1 MKEQEL
7 KEFIAKYYSRENESC
22 EWKEFKELKHA
33 VSGKDMDDIISY
45 VSAISNMNGGTLVVG
60 VKDQKLD
67 IIGIQDF
74 YNYTPENLKFRVLD
88 LCTNLP
94 SENFYVDEYITDDT
108 KKTVWI
114 IHIPKHQPR
123 RVVIAHTKA
132 YMRIGD
138 SLVEMT
144 EERHNKILHELI
156 IDDDWTAKIVPDATI
171 EDLDKDAIE
180 KARKE
185 YKKRNPKYAE
195 EMESWNDEK
204 FLNKAKL
211 LIQGKITRTAILLL
225 GKEESEHFIN
235 PSVMKIR
242 WSLKTHTNENKDYAI
257 FSIPMIL
264 AVDELLAKIR
274 NVRMVSIRPG
284 TLFPDEMM
292 RYDSFTI
299 REPLNNC
306 IAHQDYTMG
315 ARIEVVEYE
324 DEKLIFRNA
333 GTFIPNSVEKVVMN
347 DCPESVYRN
356 PFLVEAM
363 RNLGMIETQGGGI
376 RKLYLQQQKR
386 CFPMP
391 DYSFEENYVKVEI
404 VGNIIDEKFARVV
417 MKNNDLSLIEI
428 MALDKVQKRKYISDD
443 EIKLLKERNLI
454 EGRKPNFYISAEI
467 AKNTEDTKLMASYIR
482 NRAFDDDLY
491 KQQILAYLDQ
501 YGKANR
507 SQIQELIG
515 KHLPDI
521 LTEDKKYNKVKN
533 ILQSM
538 RTAGIIN
545 VDKDKNWY
553 KV

>member
-1 MKEQEL
+1 MKEQDL
-7 KEFIAKYYSRENESC
+7 KEFISKYYSRENESC

-45 VSAISNMNGGTLVVG
+45 VSALSNMNGGTLVVG

-94 SENFYVDEYITDDT
+94 SENFYVDEYKTEDT
-108 KKTVWI
+108 NKTVWI

-123 RVVIAHTKA
+123 KPVIAHTKA

-138 SLVEMT
+138 SLVEMS

-156 IDDDWTAKIVPDATI
+156 IDDDWSAKIIPDATI
-171 EDLDKDAIE
+171 EDLDEEAIE

-185 YKKRNPKYAE
+185 FKKRNPKYAE
-195 EMESWNDEK
+195 EMDSWDDEK

-211 LIQGKITRTAILLL
+211 LIQGQVTRTAILLL

-242 WSLKTHTNENKDYAI
+242 WSLKTHNNENKDYAI
-257 FSIPMIL
+257 FSIPMIM

-292 RYDSFTI
+292 RYDPFTI

-315 ARIEVVEYE
+315 ARVEVVEYE

-333 GTFIPNSVEKVVMN
+333 GTFIPNSVERVVMN

-404 VGNIIDEKFARVV
+404 VGNVIDENFARVI
-417 MKNNDLSLIEI
+417 MKNNDLSLIEV
-428 MALDKVQKRKYISDD
+428 MALDKVQKRKEVNDS
-443 EIKLLKERNLI
+443 EIKMLKEKNLI
-454 EGRKPNFYISAEI
+454 EGRKPNFYIAAEI
-467 AKNTEDTKLMASYIR
+467 AKKTEDSKLMASYIR

-491 KQQILAYLDQ
+491 KQQILAYLEQ

-538 RTAGIIN
+538 RTAGLIN
-545 VDKDKNWY
+545 VDENKNWY
-553 KV
+553 KL

>member
-22 EWKEFKELKHA
+22 EWKEFKELKHS
-33 VSGKDMDDIISY
+33 VSGKDMDDVISY
-45 VSAISNMNGGTLVVG
+45 VSALSNMNGGTLIIG
-60 VKDQKLD
+60 VRDQSLE

-94 SENFYVDEYITDDT
+94 SDNFYVDEYVTDDT

-114 IHIPKHQPR
+114 IHVPKHNPR
-123 RVVIAHTKA
+123 KPVIAHTKA
-132 YMRIGD
+132 YMRVGD
-138 SLVEMT
+138 SLVEMS

-156 IDDDWTAKIVPDATI
+156 IDDDWTAKIIPEATI
-171 EDLDKDAIE
+171 EDLDKEAIE

-185 YKKRNPKYAE
+185 FKNRNPKYAK
-195 EMESWNDEK
+195 EMESWDDEK

-211 LIQGKITRTAILLL
+211 LIQGKVTRTAILLL

-264 AVDELLAKIR
+264 AVDELLTKIR

-292 RYDSFTI
+292 RYDPFTI

-333 GTFIPNSVEKVVMN
+333 GSFIPNSVERVVMN

-404 VGNIIDEKFARVV
+404 VGNVIDENFARIIT
-417 MKNNDLSLIEI
+417 KNNDLSLVEV
-428 MALDKVQKRKYISDD
+428 MALDKIQKRKEISDH
-443 EIKLLKERNLI
+443 EIKLLKNKNLI
-454 EGRKPNFYISAEI
+454 EGRKPNFYIAAEI
-467 AKNTEDTKLMASYIR
+467 SKNTEDSKLMASYIR
-482 NRAFDDDLY
+482 NRAFDDDVY
-491 KQQILAYLDQ
+491 KQQILAYLEQ

-515 KHLPDI
+515 KHLSDI
-521 LTEDKKYNKVKN
+521 LTEEKKYNKVKN
-533 ILQSM
+533 ILQAM
-538 RTAGIIN
+538 RNAGLIN
-545 VDKDKNWY
+545 VDENKYWY

>member
-7 KEFIAKYYSRENESC
+7 KEFIAKYYSRENECC

-45 VSAISNMNGGTLVVG
+45 VSALSNMNGGTLIIG
-60 VKDQKLD
+60 VKDQALD

-94 SENFYVDEYITDDT
+94 SENFYVDEYVTDDT

-114 IHIPKHQPR
+114 INIPKHQPR
-123 RVVIAHTKA
+123 KAVIAHTKA

-138 SLVEMT
+138 SLVEMSK
-144 EERHNKILHELI
+144 EHHDKILHELI
-156 IDDDWTAKIVPDATI
+156 IDDDWSAKIISDATI
-171 EDLDKDAIE
+171 EDLDKEAIE

-185 YKKRNPKYAE
+185 FKKRNPKYAG
-195 EMESWNDEK
+195 EMESWDDEK

-242 WSLKTHTNENKDYAI
+242 WSLKTHANENKDYAI

-264 AVDELLAKIR
+264 SVDEILAKIR
-274 NVRMVSIRPG
+274 NVRMVSIRPE

-292 RYDSFTI
+292 RYDPFTI

-404 VGNIIDEKFARVV
+404 VGNVIDEKFAKVI
-417 MKNNDLSLIEI
+417 MKNNDLSLVEA
-428 MALDKVQKRKYISDD
+428 ALPRSKVPP
-443 EIKLLKERNLI
+443 LLPSLRRVTVPVVPLV
-454 EGRKPNFYISAEI
+454 
-467 AKNTEDTKLMASYIR
+467 L
-482 NRAFDDDLY
+482 
-491 KQQILAYLDQ
+491 
-501 YGKANR
+501 
-507 SQIQELIG
+507 
-515 KHLPDI
+515 LPVLLPRVI
-521 LTEDKKYNKVKN
+521 VL
-533 ILQSM
+533 LLP
-538 RTAGIIN
+538 R
-545 VDKDKNWY
+545 
-553 KV
+553 

>member
-45 VSAISNMNGGTLVVG
+45 VSALSNMNGGTLIVG
-60 VKDQKLD
+60 VKDQSLD

-94 SENFYVDEYITDDT
+94 SENFYVDEYVTDDT
-108 KKTVWI
+108 QKTVWI

-123 RVVIAHTKA
+123 KAVIAHTKA
-132 YMRIGD
+132 YMRMGD
-138 SLVEMT
+138 SLVEMS

-156 IDDDWTAKIVPDATI
+156 IDDDWSAKIIPDATI
-171 EDLDKDAIE
+171 DDLDKEAVE

-185 YKKRNPKYAE
+185 FKKRNPKYAE
-195 EMESWNDEK
+195 EMDSWDDEK

-211 LIQGKITRTAILLL
+211 LIQGKVTRAAILLL

-264 AVDELLAKIR
+264 AVDEILAKIR

-292 RYDSFTI
+292 RYDPFTI

-333 GTFIPNSVEKVVMN
+333 GTFIPNSVERVVMN

-391 DYSFEENYVKVEI
+391 DYTFDENYVKVEI
-404 VGNIIDEKFARVV
+404 VGNVIDEKFARVI
-417 MKNNDLSLIEI
+417 MKNNDLSLVEV
-428 MALDKVQKRKYISDD
+428 MALDKIHKKKEISDS
-443 EIKLLKERNLI
+443 EIKLLKKRNLI
-454 EGRKPNFYISAEI
+454 EGRKPNFYIAAEI
-467 AKNTEDTKLMASYIR
+467 TKNTKDSNLMASYIR
-482 NRAFDDDLY
+482 NRAFDDDVY
-491 KQQILAYLDQ
+491 KKQILAYLEK

-507 SQIQELIG
+507 KQLQELIG

-521 LTEDKKYNKVKN
+521 LTADKKSNKVKN

-538 RTAGIIN
+538 RMSGLIN
-545 VDKDKNWY
+545 VDEDRNWY
-553 KV
+553 KL

>member
-22 EWKEFKELKHA
+22 EWKEFKELKHC
-33 VSGKDMDDIISY
+33 VSGKEMDDIISY
-45 VSAISNMNGGTLVVG
+45 VSAISNMNGGSLVIG

-67 IIGIQDF
+67 ITGIQDF
-74 YNYTPENLKFRVLD
+74 HDYTVENLKFRILD

-94 SENFYVDEYITDDT
+94 SENFYIDEYVTDDSN
-108 KKTVWI
+108 KTVWI
-114 IHIPKHQPR
+114 IHIPKHKPR
-123 RVVIAHTKA
+123 QAVIAHTKA

-138 SLVEMT
+138 SLVEMS
-144 EERHNKILHELI
+144 EERHNSIIHELI
-156 IDDDWTAKIVPDATI
+156 LDDDWSAKIISNASI
-171 EDLDKDAIE
+171 SDLDEDAIE

-185 YKKRNPKYAE
+185 FKKRNPKYAD
-195 EMESWNDEK
+195 EMDSWDNEK

-211 LIQGKITRTAILLL
+211 LIQGKVTRTAILLL

-242 WSLKTHTNENKDYAI
+242 WSLKTHDNENKDYAI

-292 RYDSFTI
+292 RYDPFTI

-333 GTFIPNSVEKVVMN
+333 GSFIPKSVEDVVMN
-347 DCPESVYRN
+347 DCPESIYRN

-391 DYSFEENYVKVEI
+391 DYNFDNDYVKVEI
-404 VGNIIDEKFARVV
+404 TGNVIDENFAKVII
-417 MKNNDLSLIEI
+417 KNNDLSLVEI
-428 MALDKVQKRKYISDD
+428 MALDKVQKRKIISEE
-443 EIKLLKERNLI
+443 EIKILKSRSLI
-454 EGRKPNFYISAEI
+454 EGRKPNFYIAAEI
-467 AKNTEDTKLMASYIR
+467 AKNTENKELMASYIR

-491 KQQILAYLDQ
+491 KQQILAYLEQ

-507 SQIQELIG
+507 RQIQELIG
-515 KHLPDI
+515 KHLPDV
-521 LTEDKKYNKVKN
+521 LTAEKKYNKVKN
-533 ILQSM
+533 ILQAM
-538 RTAGIIN
+538 RTEGLIN
-545 VDKDKNWY
+545 VDEDKNWY
-553 KV
+553 KM

>member
-1 MKEQEL
+1 MKEQAL

-33 VSGKDMDDIISY
+33 VSGKEMDDIISY
-45 VSAISNMNGGTLVVG
+45 VSALSNMNGGTLVVG
-60 VKDQKLD
+60 IKDQKLD

-94 SENFYVDEYITDDT
+94 SENFYVDEYKTEDT
-108 KKTVWI
+108 NKTVWI
-114 IHIPKHQPR
+114 IHIPKHHPR
-123 RVVIAHTKA
+123 KPVIAHTKA

-138 SLVEMT
+138 SLVEMS

-156 IDDDWTAKIVPDATI
+156 IDDDWSVKIIPDATI
-171 EDLDKDAIE
+171 EDLDEEAIE

-185 YKKRNPKYAE
+185 FKKRNPKYAE
-195 EMESWNDEK
+195 EMDSWDNEK

-211 LIQGKITRTAILLL
+211 LIQGQITRTAILLL

-242 WSLKTHTNENKDYAI
+242 WSLKTHNNENKDYAI
-257 FSIPMIL
+257 FSIPMIM

-292 RYDSFTI
+292 RYDPFTI

-315 ARIEVVEYE
+315 ARVEVVEYE

-333 GTFIPNSVEKVVMN
+333 GTFIPNSVERVVMN

-404 VGNIIDEKFARVV
+404 VGNVIDENFARVI
-417 MKNNDLSLIEI
+417 MKNNDLSLIEV
-428 MALDKVQKRKYISDD
+428 MALDKVQKRKEVNDS
-443 EIKLLKERNLI
+443 EIKLLKEKSLI
-454 EGRKPNFYISAEI
+454 EGRKPNFYIAAEI
-467 AKNTEDTKLMASYIR
+467 AKNTEDSKLMASYIR

-491 KQQILAYLDQ
+491 KQQILAYLEQ

-538 RTAGIIN
+538 RIAGLIN
-545 VDKDKNWY
+545 VDENKNWY
-553 KV
+553 KL

>member
-211 LIQGKITRTAILLL
+211 LIHGKITRTAILLL

-428 MALDKVQKRKYISDD
+428 MTLDKVQKRKYISDD

-521 LTEDKKYNKVKN
+521 LTENKKYNKVKN

>member
-22 EWKEFKELKHA
+22 EWKEFKELKHS
-33 VSGKDMDDIISY
+33 VSGKDMDDVISY
-45 VSAISNMNGGTLVVG
+45 VSALSNMNGGTLIVG
-60 VKDQKLD
+60 VKDQSLD
-67 IIGIQDF
+67 ITGIQDF

-94 SENFYVDEYITDDT
+94 SDNFYVDEYVTDDT

-114 IHIPKHQPR
+114 IHVPKHNPR
-123 RVVIAHTKA
+123 KPVIAHTKA

-138 SLVEMT
+138 SLVEMS

-156 IDDDWTAKIVPDATI
+156 IDDDWTAKVIPEATI
-171 EDLDKDAIE
+171 EDLDKEAIE

-185 YKKRNPKYAE
+185 FKNRNPKYE
-195 EMESWNDEK
+195 KEMESWDDEK

-211 LIQGKITRTAILLL
+211 LIQGKVTRTAILLL

-242 WSLKTHTNENKDYAI
+242 WSLKTHKNENKDYAI

-264 AVDELLAKIR
+264 AVDELLTKIR

-292 RYDSFTI
+292 RYDPFTI

-333 GTFIPNSVEKVVMN
+333 GSFIPNSVERVVMN

-404 VGNIIDEKFARVV
+404 VGNVIDENFARIIT
-417 MKNNDLSLIEI
+417 KNNDLSLVEV
-428 MALDKVQKRKYISDD
+428 MALDKIQKRKEISDH
-443 EIKLLKERNLI
+443 EIKLLKNKNLI
-454 EGRKPNFYISAEI
+454 EGRKPNFYIAAEI
-467 AKNTEDTKLMASYIR
+467 SKNTEDSKLMASYIR
-482 NRAFDDDLY
+482 NRAFDDDVY
-491 KQQILAYLDQ
+491 KQQILAYLEQ

-515 KHLPDI
+515 KHLSDI
-521 LTEDKKYNKVKN
+521 LTEEKKYNKVKN

-538 RTAGIIN
+538 RNAGLIN
-545 VDKDKNWY
+545 VDEEKYWY

>member
-88 LCTNLP
+88 LCTNLS

>member
-22 EWKEFKELKHA
+22 EWKEFKELKHC
-33 VSGKDMDDIISY
+33 VSGKEMDDIISY
-45 VSAISNMNGGTLVVG
+45 VSAISNMNGGSLVIG

-67 IIGIQDF
+67 IAGIQDF
-74 YNYTPENLKFRVLD
+74 HNYTVENLKFRILA

-94 SENFYVDEYITDDT
+94 SENFYIDEYVTDDT
-108 KKTVWI
+108 NKTVWI
-114 IHIPKHQPR
+114 IHIPKHKAR
-123 RVVIAHTKA
+123 KAVIAHTKA

-138 SLVEMT
+138 SLVEMS
-144 EERHNKILHELI
+144 EERHNSIIHELI
-156 IDDDWTAKIVPDATI
+156 IDDDWSAKVIPDATI
-171 EDLDKDAIE
+171 ADLDEEAIE

-185 YKKRNPKYAE
+185 FKKRNPKYAD
-195 EMESWNDEK
+195 EMDSWDNEK

-211 LIQGKITRTAILLL
+211 LIQGKVTRTAILLL

-242 WSLKTHTNENKDYAI
+242 WSLKTHDNGNKDYAI

-324 DEKLIFRNA
+324 DEKLIFRNV
-333 GTFIPNSVEKVVMN
+333 GSFIPKSVEDVVMN
-347 DCPESVYRN
+347 DCPESIYRN

-391 DYSFEENYVKVEI
+391 DYNFDDDYVKVEI
-404 VGNIIDEKFARVV
+404 TGNVIDENFAKVII
-417 MKNNDLSLIEI
+417 KNNDLSLLEI
-428 MALDKVQKRKYISDD
+428 MALDKVQKRKIISEE
-443 EIKLLKERNLI
+443 EIKILKSRGLI
-454 EGRKPNFYISAEI
+454 EGRKPNFYIAAEV
-467 AKNTEDTKLMASYIR
+467 AKNTENKELMASYIR

-491 KQQILAYLDQ
+491 KQQILAYLGQ

-515 KHLPDI
+515 KHLPDV
-521 LTEDKKYNKVKN
+521 LTSEKKYNKVKN
-533 ILQSM
+533 ILQAM
-538 RTAGIIN
+538 RTQGLIN
-545 VDKDKNWY
+545 VDEDKNWY
-553 KV
+553 KL

>member
-22 EWKEFKELKHA
+22 EWKEFKELKHS

-45 VSAISNMNGGTLVVG
+45 VSALSNMNGGTLIIG
-60 VKDQKLD
+60 VKDQSLD

-94 SENFYVDEYITDDT
+94 ADNFYVDEYVTEDT

-114 IHIPKHQPR
+114 IHIPKHNPR
-123 RVVIAHTKA
+123 KPVIAHTKA

-138 SLVEMT
+138 SLVEMS
-144 EERHNKILHELI
+144 EERHDKILHELI
-156 IDDDWTAKIVPDATI
+156 IDDDWTAKIIPDATI
-171 EDLDKDAIE
+171 DDLDKEAIE

-185 YKKRNPKYAE
+185 FKNRNPKYAK
-195 EMESWNDEK
+195 EMESWDDEK

-211 LIQGKITRTAILLL
+211 LIQGKVTRTAILLL

-242 WSLKTHTNENKDYAI
+242 WSLKTHSNENKDYAI

-292 RYDSFTI
+292 RYDPFTI

-333 GTFIPNSVEKVVMN
+333 GTFIPNSVERVVMN

-404 VGNIIDEKFARVV
+404 VGNVIDENFARIIT
-417 MKNNDLSLIEI
+417 KNNDLSLVEV
-428 MALDKVQKRKYISDD
+428 MALDKIQKRKEISDH
-443 EIKLLKERNLI
+443 EIKLLKNKNLI
-454 EGRKPNFYISAEI
+454 EGRKPNFYIAAEI
-467 AKNTEDTKLMASYIR
+467 SKNTEDSKLMASYIR
-482 NRAFDDDLY
+482 NRAFDDDVY
-491 KQQILAYLDQ
+491 KQQILAYLEQ

-515 KHLPDI
+515 KHLSDI
-521 LTEDKKYNKVKN
+521 LTEEKKYNKVKN

-538 RTAGIIN
+538 RNAGLIN
-545 VDKDKNWY
+545 VDENKYWY

>member
-45 VSAISNMNGGTLVVG
+45 VSALSNMNGGTLIVG
-60 VKDQKLD
+60 VKDQSLD

-94 SENFYVDEYITDDT
+94 SENFYVDEYVTEDT

-114 IHIPKHQPR
+114 IHVPKHHPR
-123 RVVIAHTKA
+123 KAVIAHTKA

-138 SLVEMT
+138 SLVEMS

-156 IDDDWTAKIVPDATI
+156 IDDDWSAKIIPEATVN
-171 EDLDKDAIE
+171 DLDKEAIE

-185 YKKRNPKYAE
+185 FKKRNPIYAE
-195 EMESWNDEK
+195 EMESWDDEK

-211 LIQGKITRTAILLL
+211 LIQGKVTRTAILLL

-257 FSIPMIL
+257 FSIPMIM
-264 AVDELLAKIR
+264 AVDALLAKIR

-292 RYDSFTI
+292 RYDPFTI

-306 IAHQDYTMG
+306 IAHQDYTMS

-333 GTFIPNSVEKVVMN
+333 GTFIPNSVERVVMN

-391 DYSFEENYVKVEI
+391 DYNFEENYVKVEI
-404 VGNIIDEKFARVV
+404 VGNVIDENFAKVILR
-417 MKNNDLSLIEI
+417 NNDLSLVEV
-428 MALDKVQKRKYISDD
+428 MALDKIQKKKEISEF
-443 EIKLLKERNLI
+443 EIKILKKRNLI
-454 EGRKPNFYISAEI
+454 EGRKPNFYIAAEI
-467 AKNTEDTKLMASYIR
+467 AKNTKDSKLMASYIR
-482 NRAFDDDLY
+482 NRAFDDDVY
-491 KQQILAYLDQ
+491 KQQILAYLEK

-507 SQIQELIG
+507 RQIQELIG
-515 KHLPDI
+515 KHLPEI
-521 LTEDKKYNKVKN
+521 LTEDKKYNKIKN

-538 RTAGIIN
+538 RTAGLIN

-553 KV
+553 KL

>member
-7 KEFIAKYYSRENESC
+7 KEFIAKYYSREDESC
-22 EWKEFKELKHA
+22 EWKEFKELKHS
-33 VSGKDMDDIISY
+33 VSGKEMDDVISY
-45 VSAISNMNGGTLVVG
+45 VSALSNMNGGTLIIG
-60 VKDQKLD
+60 VKDQSLD

-74 YNYTPENLKFRVLD
+74 YNYTTDNLKFRVLD

-94 SENFYVDEYITDDT
+94 SENFYVDEYVTEDT

-114 IHIPKHQPR
+114 IHVPKHNPR
-123 RVVIAHTKA
+123 KPVIAHTKA

-138 SLVEMT
+138 SLVEMS

-156 IDDDWTAKIVPDATI
+156 IDDDWSAKIIPGATI
-171 EDLDKDAIE
+171 DDLDKEAIE

-185 YKKRNPKYAE
+185 FKNRNPKYAK
-195 EMESWNDEK
+195 EMDSWDDEK

-211 LIQGKITRTAILLL
+211 LIQGKVTRTAILLL

-242 WSLKTHTNENKDYAI
+242 WSLKTHKNENKDYEI

-274 NVRMVSIRPG
+274 NVKMVSIRPG

-292 RYDSFTI
+292 RYDPFTI

-333 GTFIPNSVEKVVMN
+333 GTFIPNSVERVVMN

-404 VGNIIDEKFARVV
+404 VGNVIDENFARII
-417 MKNNDLSLIEI
+417 MKNNDLSLVEV
-428 MALDKVQKRKYISDD
+428 MALDKVQKRKELSDY
-443 EIKLLKERNLI
+443 EIKLLKDRKLI

-467 AKNTEDTKLMASYIR
+467 VKNTADSKLMASYIR
-482 NRAFDDDLY
+482 NRAFDDDVY
-491 KQQILAYLDQ
+491 KQQILAYLEK

-507 SQIQELIG
+507 KQLQELIG

-521 LTEDKKYNKVKN
+521 LNEVKKSNKVKN

-538 RTAGIIN
+538 RTAGLIN
-545 VDKDKNWY
+545 VDENKNWY
-553 KV
+553 KL

>member
-242 WSLKTHTNENKDYAI
+242 WSLKTHTNEDKDYAI

>member
-22 EWKEFKELKHA
+22 EWKEFKELKHC
-33 VSGKDMDDIISY
+33 VSGKEMDDIISY
-45 VSAISNMNGGTLVVG
+45 VSAISNMNGGSLVIG
-60 VKDQKLD
+60 VKDKKLD
-67 IIGIQDF
+67 ITGIQNFHD
-74 YNYTPENLKFRVLD
+74 YTVENLKFRILD

-94 SENFYVDEYITDDT
+94 SENFYIDEYVTDDT
-108 KKTVWI
+108 NKTVWI
-114 IHIPKHQPR
+114 IHIPKHKPR
-123 RVVIAHTKA
+123 KAVIAHTQA

-138 SLVEMT
+138 SLVEMS
-144 EERHNKILHELI
+144 EERHNSIIHELI
-156 IDDDWTAKIVPDATI
+156 IDDDWSAKVIPGATI
-171 EDLDKDAIE
+171 ADLDEEAIE

-185 YKKRNPKYAE
+185 FKKRNPKYAD
-195 EMESWNDEK
+195 EMDSWDNEK
-204 FLNKAKL
+204 FLNKAKI
-211 LIQGKITRTAILLL
+211 LIQGKVTRTAILLL
-225 GKEESEHFIN
+225 GKEEAEHFLN

-242 WSLKTHTNENKDYAI
+242 WSLKTHSNENKDYAI

-292 RYDSFTI
+292 RYDPFTI

-333 GTFIPNSVEKVVMN
+333 GSFIPRSVEDVVMN

-391 DYSFEENYVKVEI
+391 DYNFDDNYVKVEI
-404 VGNIIDEKFARVV
+404 IGNVIDENFAKVIS
-417 MKNNDLSLIEI
+417 KNNDLSLVEI
-428 MALDKVQKRKYISDD
+428 MALDKVQKRKIISEE
-443 EIKLLKERNLI
+443 EIKILKSKSLI
-454 EGRKPNFYISAEI
+454 EGRKPNFYIAAEV
-467 AKNTEDTKLMASYIR
+467 AKNTENKELMASYIR

-491 KQQILAYLDQ
+491 KQQILAYLEQ

-515 KHLPDI
+515 KHLPDV
-521 LTEDKKYNKVKN
+521 LTSEKKYNKVKN
-533 ILQSM
+533 ILQAM
-538 RTAGIIN
+538 RTEGLIN
-545 VDKDKNWY
+545 VDEGKNWY
-553 KV
+553 KL

>member
-7 KEFIAKYYSRENESC
+7 KEFIAKYFPRENESC
-22 EWKEFKELKHA
+22 EWKEFKELKHS
-33 VSGKDMDDIISY
+33 VSGKGMDDVISY
-45 VSAISNMNGGTLVVG
+45 VSALSNMNGGTLVIG

-67 IIGIQDF
+67 IVGIQDF
-74 YNYTPENLKFRVLD
+74 YNYNIENLKFRILD

-94 SENFYVDEYITDDT
+94 SENFYIDEYVTEDT
-108 KKTVWI
+108 HKTVWV
-114 IHIPKHQPR
+114 IHVPKHKPR
-123 RVVIAHTKA
+123 KPVMAHTKS

-144 EERHNKILHELI
+144 EERHNSIIHELI
-156 IDDDWTAKIVPDATI
+156 IDDDWSSKIIPEASI
-171 EDLDKDAIE
+171 EDLNEDAIE

-185 YKKRNPKYAE
+185 FKKRNPKYAD
-195 EMESWNDEK
+195 EMDSWDDLK

-225 GKEESEHFIN
+225 GKEEAEHFIN

-242 WSLKTHTNENKDYAI
+242 WSLKTHKNENKDYEI

-274 NVRMVSIRPG
+274 NVKMISIRPN

-292 RYDSFTI
+292 RYDPFTI

-306 IAHQDYTMG
+306 IAHQDYSMG

-333 GTFIPNSVEKVVMN
+333 GSFIPNSVEDVVMN

-391 DYSFEENYVKVEI
+391 EYNFENNYVKVEI
-404 VGNIIDEKFARVV
+404 TGNVIDENFAKVV
-417 MKNNDLSLIEI
+417 LRNNDLSLVDV
-428 MALDKVQKRKYISDD
+428 MSLDKVQKGKELSEI
-443 EIKLLKERNLI
+443 EIKSLKTQGLI
-454 EGRKPNFYISAEI
+454 EGRKPNFYIAADI
-467 AKNTEDTKLMASYIR
+467 VKNTENKELMASYIR

-491 KQQILAYLDQ
+491 KQQILAYLEQ

-507 SQIQELIG
+507 SQIHELIS
-515 KHLPDI
+515 KHLPDV
-521 LTEDKKYNKVKN
+521 LTKEQKSNKVKN
-533 ILQSM
+533 ILQAM
-538 RTAGIIN
+538 RNDGLIN
-545 VDKDKNWY
+545 VDSDKNWY
-553 KV
+553 KN

>member
-45 VSAISNMNGGTLVVG
+45 VSAFSNMNGGTLIVG
-60 VKDQKLD
+60 VKDQSLE

-94 SENFYVDEYITDDT
+94 SENFYVDEYVTDDT

-123 RVVIAHTKA
+123 KAVIAHTKA

-138 SLVEMT
+138 SLVEMS

-156 IDDDWTAKIVPDATI
+156 IDDDWSAKIIPDASI
-171 EDLDKDAIE
+171 DDLDKEAIE

-185 YKKRNPKYAE
+185 FKKRNPKYAE
-195 EMESWNDEK
+195 EMESWDVKK

-211 LIQGKITRTAILLL
+211 LIQGKVTRTAIILL

-242 WSLKTHTNENKDYAI
+242 WSLKTHTNENKDYEI
-257 FSIPMIL
+257 FSIPMIM
-264 AVDELLAKIR
+264 AVDKLLAKIR
-274 NVRMVSIRPG
+274 NVKMVSIRPG

-292 RYDSFTI
+292 RYDPFTI

-306 IAHQDYTMG
+306 IAHQDYTMS

-391 DYSFEENYVKVEI
+391 DYSFAENYVKVEI
-404 VGNIIDEKFARVV
+404 VGNIIDEKFARVIL
-417 MKNNDLSLIEI
+417 KNNDLSLVEV
-428 MALDKVQKRKYISDD
+428 MALDKIQKKKEISNS
-443 EIKLLKERNLI
+443 EIKLLKKRNLI
-454 EGRKPNFYISAEI
+454 EGRKPNFYIAAEL
-467 AKNTEDTKLMASYIR
+467 AKNTENNKLMAAYIR
-482 NRAFDDDLY
+482 NRAFDDDIY
-491 KQQILAYLDQ
+491 KQQILAYLEQ

-507 SQIQELIG
+507 KQIQELIG

-538 RTAGIIN
+538 RTSGLIN
-545 VDKDKNWY
+545 VDDNKNWY
-553 KV
+553 KL

>member
-33 VSGKDMDDIISY
+33 VSGKDMNDIISY

-156 IDDDWTAKIVPDATI
+156 IDDDWTAKIVPNATI

-264 AVDELLAKIR
+264 AVDELLVKIR

-391 DYSFEENYVKVEI
+391 DYSFEEKYVKVEI

>member
-1 MKEQEL
+1 MTEQDL
-7 KEFIAKYYSRENESC
+7 QEFIAKYYSRENESC

-45 VSAISNMNGGTLVVG
+45 VSAISNMNGGTLIVG

-195 EMESWNDEK
+195 EMESWTDEK

-428 MALDKVQKRKYISDD
+428 IALDKVQKRKYISDD
-443 EIKLLKERNLI
+443 EIKLLKEQNLI

-467 AKNTEDTKLMASYIR
+467 AKNTEDTKLMVSYIR

>member
-211 LIQGKITRTAILLL
+211 LIHGKITRTAILLL

>member
-45 VSAISNMNGGTLVVG
+45 VSALSNMNGGTLIVG
-60 VKDQKLD
+60 VKDQSLD

-94 SENFYVDEYITDDT
+94 SENFYVDEYVTDDT
-108 KKTVWI
+108 QKTVWI

-123 RVVIAHTKA
+123 KAVIAHTKA
-132 YMRIGD
+132 YMRMGD
-138 SLVEMT
+138 SLVEMS

-156 IDDDWTAKIVPDATI
+156 IDDDWSAKIIPDATI
-171 EDLDKDAIE
+171 DDLDKEAVE

-185 YKKRNPKYAE
+185 FKKRNPKYAE
-195 EMESWNDEK
+195 EMDSWDDEK

-211 LIQGKITRTAILLL
+211 LIQGKVTRAAILLL

-264 AVDELLAKIR
+264 AVDEILAKIR

-292 RYDSFTI
+292 RYDPFTI

-333 GTFIPNSVEKVVMN
+333 GTFIPNSVERVVMN

-404 VGNIIDEKFARVV
+404 VGNVIDEKFAKVI
-417 MKNNDLSLIEI
+417 MKNNDLSLVEV
-428 MALDKVQKRKYISDD
+428 MALDKIQKKKEISDS
-443 EIKLLKERNLI
+443 EIKLLKKRNLI
-454 EGRKPNFYISAEI
+454 EGRKPNFYIAAEI
-467 AKNTEDTKLMASYIR
+467 TKNTKDSNLMASYIR
-482 NRAFDDDLY
+482 NRAFDDDVY
-491 KQQILAYLDQ
+491 KKQILAYLEK

-507 SQIQELIG
+507 KQLQELIG

-521 LTEDKKYNKVKN
+521 LTADKKSNKVKN

-538 RTAGIIN
+538 RMSGLIN
-545 VDKDKNWY
+545 VDEDRNWY
-553 KV
+553 KL

>member
-108 KKTVWI
+108 KKIVWI

-211 LIQGKITRTAILLL
+211 LIHGKITRTAILLL

-428 MALDKVQKRKYISDD
+428 MTLDKVQKRKYISDD

>member
-7 KEFIAKYYSRENESC
+7 KEFIAKYYSRENECC

-45 VSAISNMNGGTLVVG
+45 VSALSNMNGGTLIIG
-60 VKDQKLD
+60 VKDQALD

-94 SENFYVDEYITDDT
+94 SENFYVDEYVTDDT

-114 IHIPKHQPR
+114 INIPKHQPR
-123 RVVIAHTKA
+123 KAVIAHTKA

-138 SLVEMT
+138 SLVEMSK
-144 EERHNKILHELI
+144 EHHDKILHELI
-156 IDDDWTAKIVPDATI
+156 IDDDWSAKIISDATI
-171 EDLDKDAIE
+171 EDLDKEAIE

-185 YKKRNPKYAE
+185 FKKRNPKYAG
-195 EMESWNDEK
+195 EMESWDDEK

-242 WSLKTHTNENKDYAI
+242 WSLKTHANENKDYAI

-264 AVDELLAKIR
+264 SVDEILAKIR
-274 NVRMVSIRPG
+274 NVRMVSIRPE

-292 RYDSFTI
+292 RYDPFTI

-404 VGNIIDEKFARVV
+404 VGNVIDEKFAKVI
-417 MKNNDLSLIEI
+417 MKNNDLSLVEV
-428 MALDKVQKRKYISDD
+428 MALDKIQKKKEISDF
-443 EIKLLKERNLI
+443 EIKLLRKRNLI
-454 EGRKPNFYISAEI
+454 EGRKPNFYIAAEI
-467 AKNTEDTKLMASYIR
+467 AGNTKDNKLMASYIR
-482 NRAFDDDLY
+482 NRAFDDDVY
-491 KQQILAYLDQ
+491 KKQILAYLEK

-507 SQIQELIG
+507 KQIQELIE
-515 KHLPDI
+515 KHLPGI
-521 LTEDKKYNKVKN
+521 LSEDRKYNKVKN

-538 RTAGIIN
+538 RTAGLIN
-545 VDKDKNWY
+545 VDEDRNWY
-553 KV
+553 KL

>member
-242 WSLKTHTNENKDYAI
+242 WSLKNHTNENKDYAI

-482 NRAFDDDLY
+482 NRAFNDDLY

>member
-1 MKEQEL
+1 MKEQDL

-33 VSGKDMDDIISY
+33 VSGKDTDDIISY
-45 VSAISNMNGGTLVVG
+45 VSALSNMNGGTLVVG

-67 IIGIQDF
+67 IVGIQNF

-94 SENFYVDEYITDDT
+94 SENFYVDEYVTDDT

-114 IHIPKHQPR
+114 IHIPKHKPR

-156 IDDDWTAKIVPDATI
+156 TDDDWTAKIVPDATI
-171 EDLDKDAIE
+171 DDLDKDAIE

-211 LIQGKITRTAILLL
+211 LINGRITRTAILLL

-292 RYDSFTI
+292 RYDPFTI

-315 ARIEVVEYE
+315 ARVEVVEYE

-333 GTFIPNSVEKVVMN
+333 GTFIPTSVERVVMN

-428 MALDKVQKRKYISDD
+428 MALDKVQKRKFISDD

-482 NRAFDDDLY
+482 NRAFDDNLY

-521 LTEDKKYNKVKN
+521 LTESKKYNKVKN

>member
-1 MKEQEL
+1 
-7 KEFIAKYYSRENESC
+7 
-22 EWKEFKELKHA
+22 
-33 VSGKDMDDIISY
+33 
-45 VSAISNMNGGTLVVG
+45 
-60 VKDQKLD
+60 
-67 IIGIQDF
+67 
-74 YNYTPENLKFRVLD
+74 
-88 LCTNLP
+88 
-94 SENFYVDEYITDDT
+94 
-108 KKTVWI
+108 
-114 IHIPKHQPR
+114 
-123 RVVIAHTKA
+123 
-132 YMRIGD
+132 
-138 SLVEMT
+138 
-144 EERHNKILHELI
+144 
-156 IDDDWTAKIVPDATI
+156 
-171 EDLDKDAIE
+171 
-180 KARKE
+180 
-185 YKKRNPKYAE
+185 
-195 EMESWNDEK
+195 MESWDDEK

-211 LIQGKITRTAILLL
+211 LIHGKVTRTAILLL

-242 WSLKTHTNENKDYAI
+242 WSLKTHANENKDYAI

-292 RYDSFTI
+292 RYDPFTI

-306 IAHQDYTMG
+306 IAQQDYTMG

-333 GTFIPNSVEKVVMN
+333 GSFIPNSVERVVMN

-391 DYSFEENYVKVEI
+391 DYSFEENFVKVEI
-404 VGNIIDEKFARVV
+404 VGNVIDENFARII
-417 MKNNDLSLIEI
+417 MKNNDLSLVEV
-428 MALDKVQKRKYISDD
+428 MALDKIQKRKEISDY
-443 EIKLLKERNLI
+443 EIKILKDRKLI
-454 EGRKPNFYISAEI
+454 EGRKPNFYIAAEI
-467 AKNTEDTKLMASYIR
+467 SKKTKDSKLMASYIR
-482 NRAFDDDLY
+482 NRAFDDDVY
-491 KQQILAYLDQ
+491 KQQILAYLEK

-515 KHLPDI
+515 KHLSDI
-521 LTEDKKYNKVKN
+521 LTEEKKYNKIKN

-538 RTAGIIN
+538 RTAGLIN
-545 VDKDKNWY
+545 VDEDKNWY

>member
-114 IHIPKHQPR
+114 IHIPRHQPR

-428 MALDKVQKRKYISDD
+428 IALDKVQKRKYISDD
-443 EIKLLKERNLI
+443 EIKLLKEQNLI

-467 AKNTEDTKLMASYIR
+467 AKNTEDTKLMVSYIR